1 MIKIKEIKYKNF
13 QIKIIILVSFNFLN
27 INLEE
32 NLSK

>member
-1 MIKIKEIKYKNF
+1 MIKIKEIKYKNI